1 MFCTRCG
8 KPNSDAAQ
16 FCFTC
21 GQGLV
26 PGAKAATMYSG
37 FWARWAA
44 LFIDSVILGIATFI
58 GAVAFAALGFTAG
71 EDAALIAGV
80 AGYYL
85 LSIVGSWL
93 YFALLESSSRQATL
107 GKQAVGAIVTDEN
120 GQRISFGRAS
130 GRFFAKVLTQLSLG
144 IGWLMAAFTKQKRG
158 LHDFVAGTLV
168 VNRDPSRSAP
178 AVVIGIAVVAGIVP
192 MIGIIAAIAI
202 PGLLRARMSGN
213 ESAAIGVMRSI
224 TSAQL
229 SYFSKCDAYAP
240 SLPALAANDFLS
252 SEMTT
257 GNEVIR
263 SGYTFSIRAAD
274 GATVVADAEPGCEGS
289 VSDYWAQ
296 AVPLTPG
303 STGNRF
309 FAADERSTVFQDT
322 SRAFSNPRPVDG
334 GFAESLEAERN

>member
-1 MFCTRCG
+1 MHMFCTRCG

-16 FCFTC
+16 FCFSC

-26 PGAKAATMYSG
+26 PGGKAATTYSG

-44 LFIDSVILGIATFI
+44 LFIDSVILGVATFI
-58 GAVAFAALGFTAG
+58 GAVAFAALGFAAG

-80 AGYYL
+80 AGYYI

-120 GQRISFGRAS
+120 GQRISFGRAT
-130 GRFFAKVLTQLSLG
+130 GRFFAKVLSQLSLG
-144 IGWLMAAFTKQKRG
+144 VGWLMAAFTKQKRG

-178 AVVIGIAVVAGIVP
+178 PVVIGIAVVAATVP

-202 PGLLRARMSGN
+202 PGLLRARMSAN
-213 ESAAIGVMRSI
+213 EAEAIGAMRAI

-229 SYFSKCDAYAP
+229 SYFSKCGAYAP
-240 SLPALAANDFLS
+240 SLPSLAVDDLLS
-252 SEMTT
+252 AEMTT
-257 GNEVIR
+257 ANEVTR
-263 SGYTFSIRAAD
+263 SGYQFSIRAAQN
-274 GATVVADAEPGCEGS
+274 AEAVPDVKPGCEGS
-289 VSDYWAQ
+289 VSNYSAQ
-296 AVPLTPG
+296 AVPQTPG

-309 FAADERSTVFQDT
+309 FATDERSTIFEDT
-322 SRAFSNPRPVDG
+322 SRAFSNPIALD
-334 GFAESLEAERN
+334 